1 MCQERTNGVLRVTR
15 FNEPRTS
22 PLKHNFAKH
31 AQTAA
36 AVDTAELEM
45 FKWVEDG
52 TKIWKE

>member
-1 MCQERTNGVLRVTR
+1 VLRVTR
-15 FNEPRTS
+15 FNEPQTS